1 MGEIDTMAKAYL
13 SDKMRFADAFNFSI
27 YGGDYVIKPDT
38 LSPMDTTAI
47 ALPYGTNAAWE
58 NGINQARNDGF
69 NNGFNNGEAKG
80 RDTTMV
86 NNIRNLME
94 TSGWDAQKTM
104 DALKIPASE
113 QEKYARQ
120 I

>member
-13 SDKMRFADAFNFSI
+13 SDKMRFADAFN
-27 YGGDYVIKPDT
+27 D
-38 LSPMDTTAI
+38 
-47 ALPYGTNAAWE
+47 
-58 NGINQARNDGF
+58 
-69 NNGFNNGEAKG
+69 GEAKG